1 VTIVLAGPAV
11 ARLSMP
17 VVWETALA
25 RWLMLAGLCVALG
38 GLAGRGLAR
47 QYKGRFPVPLP
58 TPWALRGSLLGA
70 VAAAW
75 LALIAAGGADPA
87 AGLAHAGRLLSTTEG
102 KAVFAELVSFLIA
115 AALLRLRQ
123 PGWSLVP
130 LLAVVAAEGVRAH
143 PESII
148 PVAGALITYC
158 HLLPAVIWAGMLLYV
173 LRTAVSWRDYPD
185 DMRGLVR
192 LYGNAAAWLFAVVVV
207 TGVIS
212 ALVLVPVSSLLTTA
226 YGRIL
231 IVKAALVTAAA
242 CLAVAGRVW
251 LRRRPARGSGPALAT
266 RLECGMLAAV
276 LAVVALLTALTPPAH
291 PIRTGAAQRPAAG
304 GIRPRGDDPPSTPR
318 RGASSASYEPLIPE
332 RASAMVIARSRM
344 STALSMLSF
353 SMTSEGMSWNRL

>member
-1 VTIVLAGPAV
+1 VTILLAEPAA

-17 VVWETALA
+17 VVWETAVA
-25 RWLMLAGLCVALG
+25 RWLMLAGLSVALG

-47 QYKGRFPVPLP
+47 QYKGRFPAPLP
-58 TPWALRGSLLGA
+58 TPWALPGSLLGA

-87 AGLAHAGRLLSTTEG
+87 AGLAHIGRLLSTTQG
-102 KAVFAELVSFLIA
+102 KAGFAELVSFLVA
-115 AALLRLRQ
+115 AALLRARQ
-123 PGWSLVP
+123 PGWSVVP

-158 HLLPAVIWAGMLLYV
+158 HLLPAVLWAGMLLYV
-173 LRTAVSWRDYPD
+173 LRAAVSWRDYPD

-212 ALVLVPVSSLLTTA
+212 ALVLVPVSSLLTTT
-226 YGRIL
+226 YGRVL

-251 LRRRPARGSGPALAT
+251 LRRRPDRGSGPALAT

-276 LAVVALLTALTPPAH
+276 LAVVALLSALTPPAH
-291 PIRTGAAQRPAAG
+291 PIRTGAAQRPVAG
-304 GIRPRGDDPPSTPR
+304 R
-318 RGASSASYEPLIPE
+318 
-332 RASAMVIARSRM
+332 VSR
-344 STALSMLSF
+344 
-353 SMTSEGMSWNRL
+353 